1 MARIARHVWPDIV
14 SYSWKLRP
22 DGSEFSELTIAEEN
36 MKMLKEWLQQS
47 HRGQGSMEQRWR
59 TP

>member
-1 MARIARHVWPDIV
+1 MARIARHVWPDIA
-14 SYSWKLRP
+14 SSSWRLRL
-22 DGSEFSELTIAEEN
+22 DGFECSELTIAEEN
-36 MKMLKEWLQQS
+36 MKMLKERLQQS